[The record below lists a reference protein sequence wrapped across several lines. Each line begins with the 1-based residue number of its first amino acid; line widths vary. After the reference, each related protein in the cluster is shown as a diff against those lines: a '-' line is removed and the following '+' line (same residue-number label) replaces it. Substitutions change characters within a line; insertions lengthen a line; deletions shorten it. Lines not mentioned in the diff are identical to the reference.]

1 MMHQSNENKMTEEK
15 ISILHQKD
23 INATAKYH
31 LKRGHCCKVAVAIV
45 RMGDKKKQELKSKHC
60 SVFSVSLIG

>member
-1 MMHQSNENKMTEEK
+1 MMHQSNENKMTEGEDFYFTP
-15 ISILHQKD
+15 KD

-45 RMGDKKKQELKSKHC
+45 RMG
-60 SVFSVSLIG
+60 LIKNRN